1 MAEQSTLP
9 CSPAPVEA
17 AFAELGRIPLAKAS
31 LTLVLQKVA
40 DLARTVM
47 PGRPSVSVTLVVRD
61 KPETA
66 VFTDQLALDLDER
79 QYERGYG
86 PCLEAAA
93 GAQLVEITDARTE
106 DRWPDYAAEVVDR
119 GVRSSLSVPLP
130 VQEQIRAALNIYSPD
145 VRAFDDAARELAARF
160 ASYAGVAVSN
170 VRTFEDMRSRA
181 EGLQV
186 AMASRSVIDQAKG
199 VLMERFKVTS
209 DQAFRLLAA
218 ASMATNVKLR
228 EVADQLVTTGELPTL
243 PASPGRPARRPYP
256 PPRTAQDSGDR
267 RGTDHRAG

>member
-1 MAEQSTLP
+1 VAEQSKLP
-9 CSPAPVEA
+9 CIHPTADA
-17 AFAELGRIPLAKAS
+17 AFAQLGRIPLAEAS
-31 LTLVLQKVA
+31 LKLVLQKVA
-40 DLARTVM
+40 DLAQDVM
-47 PGRPSVSVTLVVRD
+47 PGGPSVSVTLIVRD

-66 VFTDQLALDLDER
+66 VFTDPLALDLDEG
-79 QYERGYG
+79 QYDRGYG

-93 GAQLVEITDARTE
+93 GGQLVEITDARTE
-106 DRWPDYAAEVVDR
+106 DRWPDYAAEIVDR
-119 GVRSSLSVPLP
+119 GIRSSLSVPLP

-145 VRAFDDAARELAARF
+145 VRAFDDADRQLAARF

-199 VLMERFKVTS
+199 VLMERFKVTP
-209 DQAFRLLAA
+209 DQAFRMLAA

-243 PASPGRPARRPYP
+243 PASSGRPARRPCSS
-256 PPRTAQDSGDR
+256 PRPAREPRDR
-267 RGTDHRAG
+267 RGSDRRTG